1 MELQVTSKLLR
12 FECQSEKGRITGM
25 VADALPVAGQAIFR
39 NAHGVLSLCLKA
51 PLICKGGLSDE
62 GARMGLL
69 IS

>member
-1 MELQVTSKLLR
+1 
-12 FECQSEKGRITGM
+12 M